1 MGEAAFYGPKIDF
14 MVRDVLGRTWQLG
27 TVQVDYV
34 MPERFNLEYTGAD
47 GQKHRPVVIHRAPFG
62 SLERFIGVL
71 IEHFAGEF
79 PLWLAPVQAAILP
92 ITDQYFEYATE
103 VYNQFKAAGIRVELD
118 ERNEKVGYKIR
129 DWELKK
135 VPYMLVVGEK
145 EKAANS
151 VSVRQHKKGDLGGMG
166 REAFMTR
173 TLDLIQRKSLTL

>member
-1 MGEAAFYGPKIDF
+1 

-62 SLERFIGVL
+62 SMERFIGVM
-71 IEHFAGEF
+71 IEHFAAEF
-79 PLWLAPVQAAILP
+79 PLWLAPVQAVVLP
-92 ITDQYFEYATE
+92 ITDQHVEYATQ
-103 VYNQFKAAGIRVELD
+103 VFHQLKTAGIRVELD
-118 ERNEKVGYKIR
+118 DRNEKVGYKIR

-145 EKAANS
+145 EQANNT
-151 VSVRQHKKGDLGGMG
+151 VSVRQHKKGDLGAVG
-166 REAFMTR
+166 REAFLSK
-173 TLDLIQRKSLTL
+173 TLDAIQRKSLTL